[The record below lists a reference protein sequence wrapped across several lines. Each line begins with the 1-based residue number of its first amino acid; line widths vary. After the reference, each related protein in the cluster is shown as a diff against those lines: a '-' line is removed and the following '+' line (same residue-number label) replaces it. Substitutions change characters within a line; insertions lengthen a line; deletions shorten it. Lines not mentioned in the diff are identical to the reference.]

1 LQDKD
6 ALVSGDIDFHRDLRK
21 DDRFTLVYELRTL
34 AGRPVRSGRLLAAEF
49 VTIYPAKGAGRIHST
64 ECQRRPANLGLPTT
78 APAVKMGRAAIAKC
92 CNSHEG
98 RLLNL
103 IERHSQ

>member
-1 LQDKD
+1 M
-6 ALVSGDIDFHRDLRK
+6 SYID
-21 DDRFTLVYELRTL
+21 TYTQAPAEM
-34 AGRPVRSGRLLAAEF
+34 LAAEF

-64 ECQRRPANLGLPTT
+64 ECQRRPATRWFGFRTT
-78 APAVKMGRAAIAKC
+78 APEVKMGRAAIAKC